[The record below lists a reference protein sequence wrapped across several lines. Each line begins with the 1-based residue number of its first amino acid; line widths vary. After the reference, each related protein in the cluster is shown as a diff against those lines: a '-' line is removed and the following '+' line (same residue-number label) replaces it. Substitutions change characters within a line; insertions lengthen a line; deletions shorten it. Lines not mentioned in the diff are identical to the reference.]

1 MVFVWLFIYFCI
13 PILWFP
19 GIFGWLGNEA
29 FQAAKWAILVFLITL
44 VVSFLFHLILLPV
57 AFIFVPY

>member
-1 MVFVWLFIYFCI
+1 MVFVWIFIYFLI

-19 GIFGWLGNEA
+19 GIFGWMGDDA
-29 FQAAKWAILVFLITL
+29 FRAAKWAILVFLVTL
-44 VVSFLFHLILLPV
+44 VVSFLFHLMLLPV

>member
-19 GIFGWLGNEA
+19 GIFGLMGDDA
-29 FQAAKWAILVFLITL
+29 FRAAKWAILVFLITL